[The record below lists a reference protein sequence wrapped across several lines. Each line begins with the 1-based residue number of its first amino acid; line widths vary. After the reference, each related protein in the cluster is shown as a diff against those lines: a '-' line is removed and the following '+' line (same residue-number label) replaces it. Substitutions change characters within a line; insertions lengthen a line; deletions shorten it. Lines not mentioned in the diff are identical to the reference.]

1 MKRIESIEF
10 CGQAAN
16 FTNSERFEI
25 RINRML
31 ASIKFSHGIRIIREI
46 RSLKQEIKQL
56 TIK

>member
-31 ASIKFSHGIRIIREI
+31 ASVKFSHGIRIIREI
-46 RSLKQEIKQL
+46 RSLKCEIK
-56 TIK
+56 

>member
-16 FTNSERFEI
+16 FTNSEMFEI

-31 ASIKFSHGIRIIREI
+31 ASIKFSKDIRVIRVI
-46 RSLKQEIKQL
+46 RS
-56 TIK
+56 